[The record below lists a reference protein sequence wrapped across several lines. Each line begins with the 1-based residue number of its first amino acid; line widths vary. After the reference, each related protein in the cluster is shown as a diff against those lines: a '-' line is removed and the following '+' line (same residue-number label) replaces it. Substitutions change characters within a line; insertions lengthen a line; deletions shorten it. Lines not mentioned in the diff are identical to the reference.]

1 MWRRRITCCHADAA
15 LSFCLL
21 VARPRFSLFIQHSS
35 HVDAVNINIL
45 LHATMNSHFPLKMT
59 IVSPASFEK
68 PNGKANS
75 SFQVIEQQQQQ
86 QPHQGH
92 PIPRGERATYQ
103 RHMTLPYYYNTL
115 TVENRYISL
124 LSLINVTYPPRICS
138 LCDKTFRS
146 ASETDHHYKISHRC
160 RRFLCLHPH
169 CDRRFSSRTALHF
182 HMTRSHLINQAPPQ
196 YTIQEPPFMQY
207 RVEPNIGRFSSFTP
221 PSPPLPSSHSP
232 HQHVAM
238 ATTSQLTSVP
248 QTTTTYNN
256 SAPTSSSP
264 SCACCDSQKMDAN
277 KRHHHGQQQEP
288 YYSSNCPP
296 PNGSSHPPTTTTKDS
311 LLLYHMPPQT
321 THGNSNN
328 ADPESQPSVNMS
340 PTTQSQTCIT
350 ASVPQ

>member
-1 MWRRRITCCHADAA
+1 MT
-15 LSFCLL
+15 
-21 VARPRFSLFIQHSS
+21 
-35 HVDAVNINIL
+35 
-45 LHATMNSHFPLKMT
+45 SHFPLKMT

-75 SFQVIEQQQQQ
+75 SFQVIEQT
-86 QPHQGH
+86 HQGH
-92 PIPRGERATYQ
+92 IPRERTTYQ
-103 RHMTLPYYYNTL
+103 RPYYYNTL

-146 ASETDHHYKISHRC
+146 ASETDHHYKLSHRC

-207 RVEPNIGRFSSFTP
+207 NVEPNIGRFSSFTP
-221 PSPPLPSSHSP
+221 PSPPLPSHSS
-232 HQHVAM
+232 HQHVTM
-238 ATTSQLTSVP
+238 TTTTTTSQLTPVP
-248 QTTTTYNN
+248 ETTA
-256 SAPTSSSP
+256 SAAAAPSSSSP
-264 SCACCDSQKMDAN
+264 SCCDSQKMSAN
-277 KRHHHGQQQEP
+277 KQHHHHGQQEAYQHV
-288 YYSSNCPP
+288 YASSNYPPP
-296 PNGSSHPPTTTTKDS
+296 PNDSSHSPATTKDS

-328 ADPESQPSVNMS
+328 ADPEGQQSINMS
-340 PTTQSQTCIT
+340 PNTQSQTCIT